1 MEKVYRKYPPKT
13 SPSSK
18 QPMHAKSSSENNIL
32 KMNYQKLFK
41 KLT

>member
-18 QPMHAKSSSENNIL
+18 QPMHAKSSSENKMFWKWIIENSL
-32 KMNYQKLFK
+32 KS
-41 KLT
+41 